1 MPMTFPRLIPQDL
14 QQWLQ
19 SQAEPLDQEAGGAS
33 ALLPALARSGL
44 LGLGVPQQQGG
55 VGGSAHDAL
64 EAIAQ
69 VAEVSL
75 TAAFVFWGQRA
86 LIDYLLRSDNP
97 LPRERWLADL
107 LSGRLAGAVG
117 LSNVMKFL
125 AQIEPLQVHAA
136 PAADGWRL
144 QGVLPWVS
152 NLRPEG
158 FVVVAAVQRPDQP
171 APMVVAIESR
181 LDGVQR
187 SADLALLGM
196 RASNTAAIALEDVA
210 IDAAAVLA
218 PQAPP
223 YLRMARPPFLAMQCA
238 LSLGL
243 VRASLRAA
251 RSTPSGRVVLQAR
264 LEAVEQGL
272 AQATA
277 ALHAGLADQRFVA
290 DVTALFVLR
299 MRLAQLV
306 QEAVQLELQA
316 WGGRA
321 YLDGCAPGFARRWR
335 EAAFIPVITPSL
347 TQLQA
352 EIDRQ
357 PA

>member
-1 MPMTFPRLIPQDL
+1 MPMTFPCLIPAAL

-19 SQAEPLDQEAGGAS
+19 GQAEPLDQDAGGAP
-33 ALLPALARSGL
+33 ALLPVLAQSGL

-55 VGGSAHDAL
+55 AGGSAHDAL

-69 VAEVSL
+69 VAEASL

-86 LIDYLLRSDNP
+86 LIDYLLLSANP

-125 AQIEPLQVHAA
+125 AQIEPLQVHATPVA
-136 PAADGWRL
+136 HGWRL

-158 FVVVAAVQRPDQP
+158 FVVVAAVQRPDQS

-210 IDAAAVLA
+210 IDAGAVLA

-223 YLRMARPPFLAMQCA
+223 YLRMARPPFLAMQCG
-238 LSLGL
+238 LSIGL

-251 RSTPSGRVVLQAR
+251 RSTPSGRLVLQAR
-264 LEAVEQGL
+264 LDAVEQGL